1 MTKNQEVYLEQQKVY
16 LEQLINSNSYH
27 KNTIANLEGNIKLD
41 TENLELSKKRLSLN
55 EWQIESTKTQ
65 IADLESNEEY
75 ECVEELELADNSKFE
90 KGRTFFKS
98 ALAGFDKSLIE
109 KHFVKK

>member
-1 MTKNQEVYLEQQKVY
+1 MTKNQEIYLEQQKLY

-27 KNTIANLEGNIKLD
+27 KESISNLEAKISLN
-41 TENLELSKKRLSLN
+41 TEDLVLTKKRIALN
-55 EWQIESTKTQ
+55 EFQIESTKVL

-75 ECVEELELADNSKFE
+75 ECIEELELADNSKFE

-98 ALAGFDKSLIE
+98 ALARFEKELID